1 MKTKYNHLKQILLSG
16 LVLVLLVSCRY
27 SIDLDGEKGNGNITT
42 ETRTVTE
49 TFEKIHVSRGIEV
62 IVSQSDAVSISVE
75 TDENIQSLITTNVEN
90 GVLVIGTEESY
101 NTDKSPIVR
110 VSLPIITGL
119 KASSGSTVSSQSV
132 LKSATLNVDA
142 SSGSNIALDI
152 EADFI
157 SMESSSGSEITVS
170 GKALKVETASSSG
183 SEINAG
189 TLLANEI
196 FSQTSSGSS
205 TEVHPILTL
214 KAKASSGS
222 EITYKNIPKN
232 LEKAESSGGS
242 ITQN

>member
-1 MKTKYNHLKQILLSG
+1 MKTKFNHLKQILLCC
-16 LVLVLLVSCRY
+16 LVVISFVSCRY
-27 SIDLDGEKGNGNITT
+27 SIDLDGVKGNGNITT
-42 ETRTVTE
+42 EKRTVE
-49 TFEKIHVSRGIEV
+49 EKFEKIQVSTGIEV
-62 IVSQSDAVSISVE
+62 IVSQNDVVSISVE

-90 GVLVIGTEESY
+90 GVLVIGTNEMY
-101 NTDKSPIVR
+101 NTEKSPIVR

-132 LKSATLNVDA
+132 LKSALLNIDA
-142 SSGSNIALDI
+142 SSGSEFTLDV
-152 EADFI
+152 EADSI
-157 SMESSSGSEITVS
+157 SLESSSGSEITVS

-189 TLLANEI
+189 ELLANEI

-205 TEVHPILTL
+205 TAVYPILSL

-222 EITYKNIPKN
+222 QIKYKNIPKN